1 MTVLRIDHINIAGSP
16 DLIARCRD
24 FYVDVLGLSDG
35 HRPPFRSRGFW
46 LYAGGAPVVHLTERT
61 ADAAAHAG
69 PFAHYA
75 FACESLDAVT
85 AKLKE
90 HAIEFT
96 IDHVPLTKQTQLF
109 MRDPAGVPLELNFG
123 RERSAHI

>member
-1 MTVLRIDHINIAGSP
+1 MTVLRIDHINVSGAP
-16 DLIARCRD
+16 DLIARCRA
-24 FYVDVLGLSDG
+24 FYVDVLGLTEG

-46 LYAGGAPVVHLTERT
+46 LYAGNAPVVHLTERT
-61 ADAAAHAG
+61 GGGAAHAG

-75 FACESLDAVT
+75 FACESLDEVT

-96 IDHVPLTKQTQLF
+96 VDHVPLTKQTQLF
-109 MRDPAGVPLELNFG
+109 LHDPAGVPLELNFD
-123 RERSAHI
+123 AI